1 MSPHEF
7 TIRTMTRGELDLVV
21 EWADAEGWN
30 PGRFDADCYF
40 KADPTGFLVGLLKGE
55 PIASI
60 SVVKYGKT
68 FAFLGFYL
76 VVPAFRGKGYGLK
89 IWRHGMKTVKDRNVG
104 LDGVVDQQANYKKSG
119 FKLAYQNIRYQ
130 GTGGGRLP
138 DTHEIVPLARVPLE
152 EFHAYDRSF
161 FPENRTRFMAS
172 WICQPE
178 AYALGLLQKGTLSG
192 YGMIRQCRKGYKI
205 GPLFA
210 ENYEQADVL
219 FRALKSGVSNADPV
233 FLDTPQINPG
243 AIALA
248 EHHGMTPVF
257 ETARMYTGC
266 VPDTSMDRVFGVT
279 SFELG

>member
-104 LDGVVDQQANYKKSG
+104 LD
-119 FKLAYQNIRYQ
+119 
-130 GTGGGRLP
+130 
-138 DTHEIVPLARVPLE
+138 
-152 EFHAYDRSF
+152 
-161 FPENRTRFMAS
+161 
-172 WICQPE
+172 
-178 AYALGLLQKGTLSG
+178 
-192 YGMIRQCRKGYKI
+192 
-205 GPLFA
+205 
-210 ENYEQADVL
+210 
-219 FRALKSGVSNADPV
+219 
-233 FLDTPQINPG
+233 
-243 AIALA
+243 
-248 EHHGMTPVF
+248 
-257 ETARMYTGC
+257 
-266 VPDTSMDRVFGVT
+266 
-279 SFELG
+279 